1 MIYQQYAYSYP
12 HKLAYRTLEKPR
24 HLKDV
29 WRTHKRT
36 NLFAYLHIPYCEMRC
51 GFCNLFTIAHP
62 KDGIAQYLAAL
73 KREAHTYRKY
83 LPDAKFETYAIGG
96 GTPTY
101 LNTEQLEDML
111 LTFKE
116 VLGVDTNEKYGSIE
130 TSPKSISVEKIKLI
144 EAFGI
149 NRASI
154 GIQSWIELETKAL
167 GRPQPPAIAEKS
179 VTLLANSDIPE
190 INIDLIYGI
199 SNQTPTS
206 WKYSLERTLAFQ
218 PAEIYLYPLY
228 TRPLTGLDKP
238 NITHHEDSRRVNF
251 C

>member
-12 HKLAYRTLEKPR
+12 HKLAYRTLENPR
-24 HLKDV
+24 HLDDV
-29 WRTHKRT
+29 WKAHKQT
-36 NLFAYLHIPYCEMRC
+36 NLFAYLHIPFCEMRC

-62 KDGIAQYLAAL
+62 KDGVGKYLSAL
-73 KREAHTYRKY
+73 KWEAQTYRTH
-83 LPDAKFETYAIGG
+83 LPNAQFEAYAIGG

-101 LNTEQLEDML
+101 LDTEQLEDML

-116 VLGVDTNEKYGSIE
+116 VLGVDMNEKFGSIE
-130 TSPKSISVEKIKLI
+130 TSPKSISQEKIKLI

-149 NRASI
+149 TRASI
-154 GIQSWIELETKAL
+154 GIQSWMEEETKAL
-167 GRPQPPAIAEKS
+167 GRPQPPEIAEKA

-199 SNQTPTS
+199 KNQTPTS
-206 WKYSLERTLAFQ
+206 WKYSLEHTLAFQ

-238 NITHHEDSRRVNF
+238 NITHHEDMNY